1 MASFKA
7 VIADPVGMHAR
18 PAALIVGEAGKYRS
32 YITIFSG
39 GKTGNLK
46 SIMTIIALG
55 IHQGAEVEIVASGS
69 DEDVAIAGIEKVM
82 KDNKVI

>member
-18 PAALIVGEAGKYRS
+18 PTALIVGEAGKHQS
-32 YITIFSG
+32 DITISSG

-55 IHQGAEVEIVASGS
+55 IHQGAEVEIVATGE
-69 DEDVAIAGIEKVM
+69 DEDAAIVGIEKAM
-82 KDNKVI
+82 KDNNVI